1 MSIGRLKSMQIP
13 IQNIYYLLCYA
24 WNKLDESDIVN
35 VKAISTTELIDLFA
49 KILINSTA
57 RLLKQGLDRNYVEHE
72 YIVNGIK
79 GKLNISASVKQN
91 ILPANKTICLY
102 DEFDY
107 NILHN
112 QILKTTISKL
122 LRVNNLDKGLKNEL
136 HQHFQKFPPISEIKI
151 RNFHFKQIR
160 LHRNNNHYDFV
171 LKVCQIINENLF
183 IDESSGNYKF
193 KDFTRKDEA
202 MARLFEDFVRN
213 FYKIEQSDFKV
224 KRDNIKWKF
233 VSESEEDSRMLP
245 IMQTDISLH
254 SPTRKIIID
263 TKYYKNAFNTRFTQ
277 EKVNSN
283 HLYQLF
289 SYLQNQESDLE
300 ITKTC
305 EGILLYPA
313 VETGFKLCYE
323 YESHIIKIM
332 SINLNQDWSFIKKDL
347 LELISMTSGFSETA

>member
-1 MSIGRLKSMQIP
+1 MQIP

-35 VKAISTTELIDLFA
+35 VNAISTTKLIDLFA

-57 RLLKQGLDRNYVEHE
+57 RLLKQGLDRYYVEHE
-72 YIVNGIK
+72 YTVNGIK
-79 GKLNISASVKQN
+79 GKLNLSASVKQN
-91 ILPANKTICLY
+91 ILPTNKTICLY
-102 DEFDY
+102 DDFDY

-122 LRVNNLDKGLKNEL
+122 LKVRYLDEGLKSEL
-136 HQHFQKFPPISEIKI
+136 HQIFRKIPPISEIKI
-151 RNFHFKQIR
+151 RNSQFKQIR
-160 LHRNNNHYDFV
+160 FHRNNYHYDFV

-193 KDFTRKDEA
+193 KDFTREDKT

-213 FYKIEQSDFKV
+213 FYNIEQSDFKI
-224 KRDNIKWKF
+224 KRENIKWKF

-245 IMQTDISLH
+245 IMQTDISLY
-254 SPTRKIIID
+254 SSNRKIIID
-263 TKYYKNAFNTRFTQ
+263 TKYYKDAFNTRFMQ
-277 EKVNSN
+277 EKFDSTN
-283 HLYQLF
+283 LYQLF
-289 SYLQNQESDLE
+289 SYLKNQESDLE

-313 VETGFKLCYE
+313 VETGFKFCYE
-323 YESHIIKIM
+323 YESHRIIVM
-332 SINLNQDWSFIKKDL
+332 SINLNQDWYDIKKDL
-347 LELISMTSGFSETA
+347 LEIISMTNE